1 MRKHGLAR
9 RLREERHLPPKP
21 AIWALSWGCCPCQE
35 KATSTSCS
43 LTGVPQPV
51 SSHSHRTS
59 PEITEKKT
67 NKQTKHPVKNPVSAH
82 PQQPESEVRSL
93 FPSGKK
99 KLQRSKLIFFQLL
112 LSGSKFWICLLWIC
126 CPLLCVRSGNGG
138 GLDCDHDIWLYRT
151 LFSLLNEHHFTKYV
165 WKGRICF
172 QTAGLP
178 IHH

>member
-21 AIWALSWGCCPCQE
+21 AIWALSWGCCPCRE
-35 KATSTSCS
+35 KASSTSCP
-43 LTGVPQPV
+43 LAGVPQPV

-59 PEITEKKT
+59 PEITEKKQT
-67 NKQTKHPVKNPVSAH
+67 NKQNTQWRIQPQPIPNNLSRKFGLCFLQEKKN
-82 PQQPESEVRSL
+82 
-93 FPSGKK
+93 
-99 KLQRSKLIFFQLL
+99 LQRSKLIFFQLL